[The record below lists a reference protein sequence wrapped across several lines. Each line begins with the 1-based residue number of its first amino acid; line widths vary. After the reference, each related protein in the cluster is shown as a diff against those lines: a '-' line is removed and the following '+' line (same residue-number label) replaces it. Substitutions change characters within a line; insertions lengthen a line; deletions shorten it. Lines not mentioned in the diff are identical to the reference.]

1 VRQAE
6 ENHIAPMPNELLSV
20 CIPTRNRAK
29 YLGEILS
36 SYAQQ
41 VNDAKLTAEQV
52 TFYISDNASEDET
65 PKVFEEFAKKVP
77 RAHYSRNATNLG
89 GDGNNVHIRTL
100 AKGEYL
106 WVIGDD
112 ELLGDKALVT
122 VLELIKKHRPGLI
135 IAYPSRYQIKLA
147 RPQVFATYRD
157 FAADCVRHNLHA
169 LAEHTLISCN
179 IFRADC
185 WDGDYGRRQIPTS
198 FPHMFGMI
206 RPLMQR
212 KAAVVLPAEPIIVMR
227 DEPPPA
233 PDGQWINLDTAWVNY
248 FTWLRD
254 ELQLPELDP
263 AGPSEHARQ
272 AMLAKMTGNPFKYLA
287 SNWRSLFQPKA
298 YVFVFNRIFRRR

>member
-1 VRQAE
+1 
-6 ENHIAPMPNELLSV
+6 MTSELLSV

-29 YLGEILS
+29 YLGEILA
-36 SYAQQ
+36 SYARQMREAKITGDQ
-41 VNDAKLTAEQV
+41 VA
-52 TFYISDNASEDET
+52 FYISDNASEDET
-65 PKVFEEFAKKVP
+65 PQIFKEFQQQVP
-77 RAHYSRNATNLG
+77 RAYYSRNATNLG

-112 ELLGDKALVT
+112 ELLCENALVN
-122 VLELIKKHRPGLI
+122 VLDLIRQHRPGLI
-135 IAYPSRYQIKLA
+135 IAYDSRYALKLT
-147 RPQVFATYRD
+147 RPQIFPTYRD
-157 FAADCVRHNLHA
+157 FAQDCVRHNLHA

-185 WDGDYGRRQIPTS
+185 YDGEYGRQSIPTS

-206 RPLMQR
+206 RPLMQK
-212 KAAVVLPAEPIIVMR
+212 KAAVILPAQNIITMR

-233 PDGQWINLDTAWVNY
+233 PDGHWINLDTAWVNY
-248 FTWLRD
+248 FTWLRS
-254 ELQLPELDP
+254 ELALPELDP
-263 AGPSEHARQ
+263 NGPSEHARR
-272 AMLAKMTGNPFKYLA
+272 AMIAKMTRNPFKYLA

>member
-1 VRQAE
+1 
-6 ENHIAPMPNELLSV
+6 MKSELLSV

-36 SYAQQ
+36 NYAQQ
-41 VNDAKLTAEQV
+41 MAAAGLTEKDV

-65 PKVFEEFAKKVP
+65 PQIFRDFEKKVP
-77 RAHYSRNATNLG
+77 RAHYSRNAVNLG

-112 ELLGDKALVT
+112 ELLCDNALVT
-122 VLELIKKHRPGLI
+122 VLDLIKKHRPGLI
-135 IAYPSRYQIKLA
+135 IAYASRYQIKIG
-147 RPQVFATYRD
+147 RPQVFPTYRD
-157 FAADCVRHNLHA
+157 FARECVRHNLHA

-185 WDGDYGRRQIPTS
+185 WDGDYGRQQIPTS

-206 RPLMQR
+206 RPLMQ
-212 KAAVVLPAEPIIVMR
+212 KNAPIVLPAEHIIAMR

-233 PDGQWINLDTAWVNY
+233 PDGHWINLDVAWVNY
-248 FTWLRD
+248 FNWLRD

-263 AGPSEHARQ
+263 NGPSEHARK
-272 AMLAKMTGNPFKYLA
+272 AMLEKLTRHPLKYIA

>member
-1 VRQAE
+1 M
-6 ENHIAPMPNELLSV
+6 NSELLSI

-29 YLGEILS
+29 YLKELLT
-36 SYAQQ
+36 SYARQMSEGKISGEE
-41 VNDAKLTAEQV
+41 VA
-52 TFYISDNASEDET
+52 FYISDNASEDQT
-65 PKVFEEFAKKVP
+65 PEVFREFEPQVP
-77 RAHYSRNATNLG
+77 RAYYSRNATNLG
-89 GDGNNVHIRTL
+89 GDGNNIHIRTL

-112 ELLGDKALVT
+112 ELLCEHALAN
-122 VLELIKKHRPGLI
+122 VLALIKQHRPGLI
-135 IAYPSRYQIKLA
+135 IAYASRYPLKLA
-147 RPQVFATYRD
+147 RPQLFPTYRD
-157 FAADCVRHNLHA
+157 FAQDCIRHNLHA

-185 WDGDYGRRQIPTS
+185 WDGDYGRQNIPTS

-206 RPLMQR
+206 RPLMQ
-212 KAAVVLPAEPIIVMR
+212 KHAAVALPAQHIIAMR

-233 PDGQWINLDTAWVNY
+233 PDGHWINLDTAWVNY

-254 ELQLPELDP
+254 ELRLPELDP
-263 AGPSEHARQ
+263 NAPSEHARR
-272 AMLAKMTGNPFKYLA
+272 AMIAKMTGNPFKYLA

>member
-1 VRQAE
+1 
-6 ENHIAPMPNELLSV
+6 MYSELLSV

-29 YLGEILS
+29 YLNEILT

-65 PKVFEEFAKKVP
+65 PKIFEEFAKKVP
-77 RAHYSRNATNLG
+77 RAFYSRNATNLG

-112 ELLGDKALVT
+112 ELLCPYALVT
-122 VLELIKKHRPGLI
+122 LLNIIKQHRPGLI
-135 IAYPSRYQIKLA
+135 LAYDSRYKLNIA
-147 RPQVFATYRD
+147 RPQIFPTYRD
-157 FAADCVRHNLHA
+157 YAKECVKQNIHA
-169 LAEHTLISCN
+169 LAEHTLVSSN

-185 WDGDYGRRQIPTS
+185 YDGEYGRQNIPTS

-206 RPLMQR
+206 RPLMKL
-212 KAAVVLPAEPIIVMR
+212 KAPVVLPAENIISMR
-227 DEPPPA
+227 DVPPPA
-233 PDGQWINLDTAWVNY
+233 PDGVWINLDVAWVNY

-263 AGPSEHARQ
+263 NGPSEHARK
-272 AMLAKMTGNPFKYLA
+272 AMLAKMTGNPFKFLA
-287 SNWRSLFQPKA
+287 NNWRSVFQPKA
-298 YVFVFNRIFRRR
+298 YGFVFNRIFRRR